1 MTMDNNTSGILRI
14 TWHMAMERKPLILGQ
29 CTKANFTTT
38 KNKDLG
44 RLSGRMAIIMR
55 ANGIRICST
64 DTGLEGLAATST
76 LANLKTTKCTDRV
89 S

>member
-1 MTMDNNTSGILRI
+1 
-14 TWHMAMERKPLILGQ
+14 
-29 CTKANFTTT
+29 
-38 KNKDLG
+38 LG